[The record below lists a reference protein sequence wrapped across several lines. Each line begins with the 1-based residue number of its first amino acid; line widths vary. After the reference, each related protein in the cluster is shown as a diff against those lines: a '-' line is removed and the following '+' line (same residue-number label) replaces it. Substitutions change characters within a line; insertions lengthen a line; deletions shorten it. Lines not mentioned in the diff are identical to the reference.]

1 MVPYP
6 FSHGVYCW
14 GTPIWV
20 SREADDAVLEK
31 TRQELETALN
41 QLTMQAD
48 QVLEP

>member
-6 FSHGVYCW
+6 FSRGVYWW

-20 SREADDAVLEK
+20 SREAGDAELESA
-31 TRQELETALN
+31 RQELETALN

-48 QVLEP
+48 HALKV

>member
-6 FSHGVYCW
+6 FSRGVYCW

-20 SREADDAVLEK
+20 LREAGDAELE
-31 TRQELETALN
+31 TARQELETALN

-48 QVLEP
+48 HALKV